1 MIVTAENALEEVTGE
16 RIWPKNDYF
25 KSQVTDYYMKKVK
38 YLENSIFYVSQ
49 VFLTIQKGEKMFCG
63 AHFILGQ
70 IIEAA
75 NVPVYI
81 DNYKCWPEEVKT
93 YQLQYC
99 LSTGKFQKLYKTI
112 GLIIIRGDDD
122 EMFSNYGYEKQKSK
136 LLYSVQRRCISNSFS
151 RTLFNKHREAIACGE
166 MKDKFSKLFF
176 FLSSVTDRSE
186 EVNQYLNNV
195 IIRPVDIVQSDFKQ
209 WTESGEDF
217 ESHYLELF
225 GEKRRIARIF

>member
-1 MIVTAENALEEVTGE
+1 MIVAAENALEEVSGE
-16 RIWPKNDYF
+16 RIWPKNGYF
-25 KSQVTDYYMKKVK
+25 KSQITDYYMKKVK

-63 AHFILGQ
+63 THFILGQ

-136 LLYSVQRRCISNSFS
+136 LLYSVQGRCISNSFS
-151 RTLFNKHREAIACGE
+151 RTLFNKHREAIACG
-166 MKDKFSKLFF
+166 D
-176 FLSSVTDRSE
+176 
-186 EVNQYLNNV
+186 QYLNNV

-225 GEKRRIARIF
+225 GEMRRIARIF